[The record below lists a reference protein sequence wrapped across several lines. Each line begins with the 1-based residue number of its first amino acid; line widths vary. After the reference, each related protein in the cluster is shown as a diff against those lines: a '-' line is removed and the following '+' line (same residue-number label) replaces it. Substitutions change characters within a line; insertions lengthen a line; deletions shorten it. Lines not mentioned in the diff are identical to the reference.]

1 MTCTLHWLAALL
13 WALLCPAQSPAAAPA
28 PVVRILAALGAIRP
42 AVRRAACAQDG
53 RMRRMRRM

>member
-28 PVVRILAALGAIRP
+28 PVVRILAALGVLRP
-42 AVRRAACAQDG
+42 ACLRVVCAQDG